1 MFDCELCGKPLE
13 TGICESCLLELGME
27 VYSERVENAQ
37 DRFFSEFAVE
47 TEDSEL
53 EVEMVESI
61 TRGVLDAIL
70 AGRSAEEFAFDSR
83 KGPLGD
89 TDGDIIYPLVVG
101 VLESTPCRVCGR
113 WSTGLCCN

>member
-1 MFDCELCGKPLE
+1 MFTCELCARPIE
-13 TGICESCLLELGME
+13 AGICEVCLLELGME
-27 VYSERVENAQ
+27 VYFERVENAQ

-53 EVEMVESI
+53 EEAMVESI

-70 AGRSAEEFAFDSR
+70 SGRSVEEYAFDSR
-83 KGPLGD
+83 KGHLVD
-89 TDGDIIYPLVVG
+89 DIIYPLTVG
-101 VLESTPCRVCGR
+101 VLESTPCSKCGR